1 MMGQIRMP
9 RNLYP
14 IPCTPA
20 YWREAN
26 LAMRSLKL
34 MIFAAL
40 MIAATRALSLI
51 PAIPIWHTEFTW
63 GFLAR
68 ALCALVCGPVLG
80 AAFGFVEDLLGFLLQ
95 PTGVFFPGY
104 TLSTMAGVFV
114 YALFFF
120 RRRVTAVNLVLANL
134 IVNLVVNAL
143 MGSVWSTILRGAS
156 YWYWFVP
163 SLLKNLVT
171 ILPKAAVLY
180 VLFQALLPIL
190 QRMNLIPPQ
199 VEGRIPIL

>member
-1 MMGQIRMP
+1 
-9 RNLYP
+9 
-14 IPCTPA
+14 
-20 YWREAN
+20 
-26 LAMRSLKL
+26 
-34 MIFAAL
+34 
-40 MIAATRALSLI
+40 
-51 PAIPIWHTEFTW
+51 
-63 GFLAR
+63 
-68 ALCALVCGPVLG
+68 
-80 AAFGFVEDLLGFLLQ
+80 
-95 PTGVFFPGY
+95 
-104 TLSTMAGVFV
+104 
-114 YALFFF
+114 
-120 RRRVTAVNLVLANL
+120 
-134 IVNLVVNAL
+134 

>member
-68 ALCALVCGPVLG
+68 ALRRIYWGFSFSPPVCFSRGIPC
-80 AAFGFVEDLLGFLLQ
+80 LLWRVFLCT
-95 PTGVFFPGY
+95 PYSF
-104 TLSTMAGVFV
+104 SAGE
-114 YALFFF
+114 
-120 RRRVTAVNLVLANL
+120 
-134 IVNLVVNAL
+134 
-143 MGSVWSTILRGAS
+143 LR
-156 YWYWFVP
+156 W
-163 SLLKNLVT
+163 
-171 ILPKAAVLY
+171 
-180 VLFQALLPIL
+180 
-190 QRMNLIPPQ
+190 
-199 VEGRIPIL
+199 